1 MEFWVL
7 GLGSVASERN
17 QGAFSMHWGGIIII
31 GRLQRK
37 GFGGGPYEETY
48 KES

>member
-1 MEFWVL
+1 MWSFGIRER
-7 GLGSVASERN
+7 ASERN
-17 QGAFSMHWGGIIII
+17 QRAVSMHWGIII